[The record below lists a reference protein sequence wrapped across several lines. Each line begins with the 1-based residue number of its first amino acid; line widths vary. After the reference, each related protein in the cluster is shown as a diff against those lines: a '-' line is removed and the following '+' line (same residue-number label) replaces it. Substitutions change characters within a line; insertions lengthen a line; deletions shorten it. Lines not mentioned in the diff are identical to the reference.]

1 MADRIK
7 DLTVMDLVATN
18 SSSKGK
24 VPTGYAD
31 EIIISEHTFRSGR
44 REVESQ
50 GKAGVKRKRETKGD
64 SSKVYGAGS
73 YKGPWAKFRD
83 PTPEE
88 SGSEE
93 EVTDY
98 SEEERGD
105 AVTKAL
111 PKMATDYSASEV
123 GETSEFH
130 GENMYDYQGRTY
142 MHIPLDLDIDLRFVS
157 SCQSRNYRA
166 MLT

>member
-7 DLTVMDLVATN
+7 DLAVMDLVATN
-18 SSSKGK
+18 TSSKGK

-64 SSKVYGAGS
+64 SSMVYGAGS

-98 SEEERGD
+98 SEEEGGD
-105 AVTKAL
+105 GAVTKAL
-111 PKMATDYSASEV
+111 PKMATDYSASEG
-123 GETSEFH
+123 GE
-130 GENMYDYQGRTY
+130 
-142 MHIPLDLDIDLRFVS
+142 
-157 SCQSRNYRA
+157 
-166 MLT
+166 